1 MKKGYV
7 EILKLGSGAALIIGA
22 AMIMLPDFVR
32 LFSSLGRILLLVVAI
47 VAIAFL
53 ISYFSHHLKKSAQ
66 KAALKDS
73 PEAKENAS
81 Q

>member
-1 MKKGYV
+1 LKKRYV
-7 EILKLGSGAALIIGA
+7 EILKIGSGAALIIGA

-32 LFSSLGRILLLVVAI
+32 LFSSLGRILLLVIAI

-53 ISYFSHHLKKSAQ
+53 FAFLSHHLKKRAQSAAHQ
-66 KAALKDS
+66 DPS
-73 PEAKENAS
+73 EAKENVS

>member
-1 MKKGYV
+1 LKKGYGD
-7 EILKLGSGAALIIGA
+7 ILKIGSGAALIIGA
-22 AMIMLPDFVR
+22 AMIMLPDFVK
-32 LFSSLGRILLLVVAI
+32 LFTSLGRIFALVIAI

-53 ISYFSHHLKKSAQ
+53 FSFLSHHLKKRAQSAARQ
-66 KAALKDS
+66 DP